1 MKENVNRVL
10 EKAEADQT
18 LAEKLAALQEQY
30 FAQLVTL
37 AKEYGFELTPED
49 FAESVSPMGDDELEA
64 VSGGWRSYSPI
75 FI

>member
-1 MKENVNRVL
+1 MKENVNRFL
-10 EKAEADQT
+10 EKAAADQT

-49 FAESVSPMGDDELEA
+49 FAESVSPMRDDELEA